1 MAGGLMRRAFVA
13 TASLMLGTLAACAQ
27 PRAGSTEPGAS
38 TPTSANGIIAFVGV
52 DVLPMDRDALLRDR
66 TVIVRDGRI
75 ATIAPAAE
83 VDLAPGTFRID
94 GTGKVLVPGLT
105 EMHGHVPGP
114 DDPQYAQDV
123 LFLYLANGVTTVR
136 NMAGH
141 PWHLDLRR
149 RVDGGEVAGPNLIAA
164 SPWLSAKTAEEAER
178 KVREAKQAGFDLAK
192 IGDMPRAAYAAMANT
207 AHALGLPFAG
217 HVPFEVGLAGALD
230 AKQASID
237 HLDRYVEFL
246 VPPGVDTTGRDPGV
260 FGSGWIGSVDRSRI
274 DDAVQRTLAAGTWNV
289 PTLSFIEHL
298 ASPEPAETMIRRPE
312 FRYLPREVREAWVRA
327 KHEYAQRED
336 FSPEAA
342 RSLVRLRR
350 ELLKAL
356 HDGGAPVALGSDAPQ
371 FFNVPG
377 FSVHHEMRMM
387 VDAGLTPY
395 EVLTTGTRNPARAVG
410 TPDAFGTVAV
420 GRRADLVLLEAD
432 PRADIANA
440 ARRVGVMV
448 RGQWWPEARLQS
460 RLQEIAARR
469 AD

>member
-1 MAGGLMRRAFVA
+1 MRRALVVA
-13 TASLMLGTLAACAQ
+13 ASLMTLALAACAQ
-27 PRAGSTEPGAS
+27 PRAGGAEPAAN
-38 TPTSANGIIAFVGV
+38 TPTSANVTVAFVGV

-75 ATIAPAAE
+75 AQIAPAAT

-94 GTGKVLVPGLT
+94 GTGKVLMPGLT

-136 NMAGH
+136 NMAGD

-149 RVDGGEVAGPNLIAA
+149 RVDSGEVAGPNLVAA

-178 KVREAKQAGFDLAK
+178 EVREAKQAGFDLVK

-207 AHALGLPFAG
+207 AHALKLPFAG
-217 HVPFEVGLAGALD
+217 HVPFEVGLVGALD

-246 VPPGVDTTGRDPGV
+246 VPPGSDVTGRDPGV
-260 FGSGWIGSVDRSRI
+260 FGSGWIGSIDRSRMH
-274 DDAVQRTLAAGTWNV
+274 DAVQRTVAAGTWNV

-298 ASPEPAETMIRRPE
+298 ASPEPAETMIRWPE

-327 KHEYAQRED
+327 KHEYARRDD
-336 FSPEAA
+336 FRPEAA
-342 RSLVRLRR
+342 QALVRLRR

-377 FSVHHEMRMM
+377 FSVHREMRMM

-395 EVLTTGTRNPARAVG
+395 DVLVTGTRNPARAIG

-440 ARRVGVMV
+440 ARRTGVMV
-448 RGQWWPEARLQS
+448 GGQWWPEAALQS